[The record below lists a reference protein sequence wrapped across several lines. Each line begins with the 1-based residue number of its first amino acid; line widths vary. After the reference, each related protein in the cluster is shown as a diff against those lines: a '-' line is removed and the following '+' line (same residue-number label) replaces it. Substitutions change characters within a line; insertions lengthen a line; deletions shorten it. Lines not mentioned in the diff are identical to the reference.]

1 MTNISA
7 NCLTWPAKSQKNYHN
22 MTARKA
28 LLSLILGVF
37 LLKCFASED
46 PETDLKFS
54 WPMEIES
61 ENGFVTTLYQPQLES
76 FHDNDL
82 EGRLAVTIKAPEEEM
97 VFGALWFKARMQTDL
112 DNRTVLLE
120 KMEIIR
126 THFPEIIDDEKIS
139 TFSGLLTAEVES
151 WNLEMS
157 LDRIL
162 SSLDEVENL
171 KQLSDQINNDPPDIY
186 FRNTPAILMMIDGDP
201 ILSKDEG
208 SGLEYVV
215 NTPFF
220 IVKNPKNKEYYIH
233 GGPFWYS
240 STEITDGWEE
250 TKKIPSKIKK
260 FAKESIEESETDS
273 ISESYTEAP
282 GLIVA
287 TKPAELILV
296 DGEIDYQP
304 IDGTSLL
311 YVANSE
317 SDILMDINSQ
327 SHYVLLAGRWYYSKS
342 LQDGDWTFR
351 EPDELPDDFA
361 KIPEN
366 SDMVTVRASIP
377 GTEEA
382 QTALLE
388 QSIPQTA
395 TIDRKEATVDV
406 KYDGEPQ
413 FEKIEGT
420 NMSYALNT
428 DKSVLLI
435 DGIYYCVDNAVWF
448 KSDKQTGPWEVCV
461 ERPDEVDDLPPESP
475 VYNVKYTYIYE
486 STPEVVYVG
495 YLPGYT
501 NCYVYNGV
509 VVYGTG
515 YYYNPWYVNVYYPR
529 PVTWGFGVHY
539 NPWTGWGFSVGF
551 SYGWCSWR
559 FHPYGG
565 AYWGPRGYHH
575 GYRHGYHHGYR
586 RGYGHGYR
594 AGYAAGQHNSNR
606 NVYNNRSSGVRQSTT
621 RGSAHASNNINNR
634 ARPSNQPNNMY
645 TDKSGNVYQR
655 NQNGNYENRSN
666 RQQPST
672 SQRPSTGQQP
682 STSQRP
688 STGQQPSSR
697 QGQVQNNQRQQMD
710 RSHQNRNQGTQNYNR
725 SQQYQQQNRSRSASP
740 SRPSGA
746 SPGGARSGGGR
757 RR

>member
-1 MTNISA
+1 MN
-7 NCLTWPAKSQKNYHN
+7 NKV
-22 MTARKA
+22 A
-28 LLSLILGVF
+28 LIGLLLVIFLFRSLAVD
-37 LLKCFASED
+37 D
-46 PETDLKFS
+46 PEAVPELS
-54 WPMEIES
+54 WPIEIES
-61 ENGFVTTLYQPQLES
+61 EKGIITTLYQPQLES
-76 FHDNDL
+76 FQNNNL
-82 EGRLAVTIKAPEEEM
+82 EGRMAVTIKVPEEEM
-97 VFGALWFKARMQTDL
+97 IFGALWFKARLETDL

-120 KMEIIR
+120 KIEIIK
-126 THFPEIIDDEKIS
+126 THFPDIMDEEKIS
-139 TFSGLLTAEVES
+139 NFSGLLSEEIES

-162 SSLDEVENL
+162 ASLDEVETL
-171 KQLSDQINNDPPDIY
+171 KELSDLINNDPPQIF
-186 FRNTPAILMMIDGDP
+186 FRNSPAILMMIDGEP
-201 ILSKDEG
+201 ILGKDEE
-208 SGLEYVV
+208 SDLEYVV

-220 IVKNPKNKEYYIH
+220 IVKDLKKKDYYIH
-233 GGPFWYS
+233 GGPFWYT
-240 STEITDGWEE
+240 STDITTGWKE
-250 TKKIPSKIKK
+250 TKKVPSKIEK
-260 FAKESIEESETDS
+260 FAEESIEDPEIDS
-273 ISESYTEAP
+273 ISQSYTEAP
-282 GLIVA
+282 ELIVA
-287 TKPAELILV
+287 TTPAELILV
-296 DGEIDYQP
+296 DGEIDYQA

-317 SDILMDINSQ
+317 SDIILDINSQ

-351 EPDELPDDFA
+351 EPDELPEDFA
-361 KIPEN
+361 RIPEN
-366 SDMVTVRASIP
+366 SGMVSVKASVP
-377 GTEEA
+377 GTDEA

-395 TIDRKEATVDV
+395 TIDRKEASVEV
-406 KYDGEPQ
+406 KYDGEPK
-413 FEKIEGT
+413 FEKIKGT
-420 NMSYALNT
+420 EMSYAVNT

-435 DGIYYCVDNAVWF
+435 DGSYYCIDNAVWF
-448 KSDKQTGPWEVCV
+448 IANKPTGPWEVCV

-501 NCYVYNGV
+501 HCYVYNGV

-515 YYYNPWYVNVYYPR
+515 YYYNPWYVSVYYPR

-594 AGYAAGQHNSNR
+594 AGYAAGQRNSNR
-606 NVYNNRSSGVRQSTT
+606 NVYNNRSSGVRQSPN
-621 RGSAHASNNINNR
+621 RRNPQASNNINNR

-645 TDKSGNVYQR
+645 TDRSGNVYQR

-666 RQQPST
+666 RQAQ
-672 SQRPSTGQQP
+672 
-682 STSQRP
+682 
-688 STGQQPSSR
+688 
-697 QGQVQNNQRQQMD
+697 QGQVQNNQRQQLD
-710 RSHQNRNQGTQNYNR
+710 QSHQNRSRGSQNYNR
-725 SQQYQQQNRSRSASP
+725 SQQFQQQNRSRP
-740 SRPSGA
+740 S
-746 SPGGARSGGGR
+746 SPGGGRSGGARPAGGGGR

>member
-1 MTNISA
+1 MI
-7 NCLTWPAKSQKNYHN
+7 
-22 MTARKA
+22 
-28 LLSLILGVF
+28 
-37 LLKCFASED
+37 
-46 PETDLKFS
+46 
-54 WPMEIES
+54 
-61 ENGFVTTLYQPQLES
+61 
-76 FHDNDL
+76 
-82 EGRLAVTIKAPEEEM
+82 
-97 VFGALWFKARMQTDL
+97 FGALWFRARLETDL

-120 KMEIIR
+120 KMEIIK
-126 THFPEIIDDEKIS
+126 THFPNIVEDEKIS
-139 TFSGLLTAEVES
+139 NFSELLSAEIES

-162 SSLDEVENL
+162 ASLDEVENL
-171 KQLSDQINNDPPDIY
+171 KELSDQINNDPPEIY
-186 FRNTPAILMMIDGDP
+186 FRNTPAILMTIDGDP

-220 IVKNPKNKEYYIH
+220 IVKDPKKDNYYIS
-233 GGPFWYS
+233 GGPFWYK
-240 STEITDGWEE
+240 STEILQGWEE
-250 TKKIPSKIKK
+250 TSKVPSKIKK
-260 FAKESIEESETDS
+260 LAEESIEDPELDS
-273 ISESYTEAP
+273 ISQSYTEAP
-282 GLIVA
+282 ELIMV

-296 DGEIDYQP
+296 DGETDYQA
-304 IDGTSLL
+304 IEGTSLL

-317 SDILMDINSQ
+317 SDIIMDINSQ
-327 SHYVLLAGRWYYSKS
+327 SHYVLLAGRWYYSKT

-351 EPDELPDDFA
+351 EPDELPEDFS

-366 SDMVTVRASIP
+366 SDMVSVRASIP
-377 GTEEA
+377 GTDEA

-395 TIDRKEATVDV
+395 TIDRKEASVEV
-406 KYDGEPQ
+406 KYDGDPQ

-420 NMSYALNT
+420 EMSYAVNT

-435 DGIYYCVDNAVWF
+435 EGAYYCIDDAVWF
-448 KSDKQTGPWEVCV
+448 ISNKPTGPWEVCV

-501 NCYVYNGV
+501 HCYVYNGV

-515 YYYNPWYVNVYYPR
+515 YYYNPWYVSVYYPR

-551 SYGWCSWR
+551 SYGWCSWG
-559 FHPYGG
+559 FHPYGR
-565 AYWGPRGYHH
+565 AYWGPRGYHS
-575 GYRHGYHHGYR
+575 GYRHGYHHGYH

-594 AGYAAGQHNSNR
+594 AGYAAGQRNSNR
-606 NVYNNRSSGVRQSTT
+606 NVYNNRSSGVNQS
-621 RGSAHASNNINNR
+621 SARRNPQASNSINNR

-666 RQQPST
+666 KQGQQGQAQNSQRQSTGRQPST
-672 SQRPSTGQQP
+672 SQKP
-682 STSQRP
+682 STSQQP
-688 STGQQPSSR
+688 SAGQQPRSQ
-697 QGQVQNNQRQQMD
+697 QGQVQNNQRQQLD
-710 RSHQNRNQGTQNYNR
+710 KSHQNRSQGTQNYNR
-725 SQQYQQQNRSRSASP
+725 SQQYQQQNRSRSSSP
-740 SRPSGA
+740 SGGRS
-746 SPGGARSGGGR
+746 GGAGGGGGR

>member
-1 MTNISA
+1 MTNKIV
-7 NCLTWPAKSQKNYHN
+7 
-22 MTARKA
+22 
-28 LLSLILGVF
+28 LLSLLLLVFVLGSY
-37 LLKCFASED
+37 ASAD
-46 PETDLKFS
+46 PETDQQFS

-61 ENGFVTTLYQPQLES
+61 ESGVITTLYQPQLES
-76 FHDNDL
+76 FQDNDL
-82 EGRLAVTIKAPEEEM
+82 EGRLAVTIKVPEEEM
-97 VFGALWFKARMQTDL
+97 IFGALWFRARLLTDL

-120 KMEIIR
+120 KMEIIK
-126 THFPEIIDDEKIS
+126 THFPDIVDDEKIS
-139 TFSGLLTAEVES
+139 NFAALLSAEVES
-151 WNLEMS
+151 WDLEMD

-162 SSLDEVENL
+162 ASLDEVENL
-171 KQLSDQINNDPPDIY
+171 RQLSDQINNEPPDIY

-201 ILSKDEG
+201 IIGKDEG
-208 SGLEYVV
+208 SGLEYIV

-220 IVKNPKNKEYYIH
+220 IVRDPKKDEYYIN
-233 GGPFWYS
+233 GGPFWYT
-240 STEITDGWEE
+240 STEILQGWEE
-250 TKKIPSKIKK
+250 TKKVPSKIKK
-260 FAKESIEESETDS
+260 FAEESIEEPAVDS
-273 ISESYTEAP
+273 ISQSYTEAP
-282 GLIVA
+282 ELIVV
-287 TKPAELILV
+287 TTPAELILV
-296 DGEIDYQP
+296 DGEIDYQA
-304 IDGTSLL
+304 IEGTSLL

-317 SDILMDINSQ
+317 SDIIMDINSQ

-342 LQDGDWTFR
+342 LKDGDWTFR
-351 EPDELPDDFA
+351 EPDELPEDFA

-366 SDMVTVRASIP
+366 SAMVSVRASIP

-395 TIDRKEATVDV
+395 TIDRKEAKVDV
-406 KYDGEPQ
+406 KYDGDPQ

-448 KSDKQTGPWEVCV
+448 RSDKPTGPWEVSV
-461 ERPDEVDDLPPESP
+461 DRPDEVDDLPPESP

-501 NCYVYNGV
+501 HCYVYSGV

-515 YYYNPWYVNVYYPR
+515 YYYNPWYVRVYYPR

-594 AGYAAGQHNSNR
+594 AGYAAGQRSSANR

-621 RGSAHASNNINNR
+621 RGSAQASNNINNR

-666 RQQPST
+666 RQGQQGQPQTRQQPST
-672 SQRPSTGQQP
+672 SQQPSTRERPSTSQQPSTGQQP
-682 STSQRP
+682 RSQ
-688 STGQQPSSR
+688 
-697 QGQVQNNQRQQMD
+697 QGQVQNNQRQQLD
-710 RSHQNRNQGTQNYNR
+710 RSHQNRSQGTQNYNR
-725 SQQYQQQNRSRSASP
+725 SQQYQQQNRSRSSGA
-740 SRPSGA
+740 SRPSGGRT
-746 SPGGARSGGGR
+746 GGARPTGGR